1 MVKRE
6 GVDLITELSEARSA
20 MRKLQKM
27 YVEEEW
33 DEGHPDDGGDGYWVA
48 LKHGWKWAGDPIGVL
63 HTIHTDTRS
72 DAYREYVLPCNC
84 PECAHVNTATE
95 SEELIECAIDQLV
108 EADLSTAAAVF
119 ESEVDVSKAKKA
131 ATFERWLKEAGIPF
145 EKTVKKETWLMG
157 TDVIIEYYIEPLK
170 HWGSATQVFFS
181 LRLPGGTSTLR
192 RHTSEK
198 VWGGHGKVRFT
209 NLNSALHWTRMSR
222 EMYSHTDKSL
232 EQTLDALKT
241 EDENP
246 YKRAVLQFKALAA
259 SRGFKEKVVGDY
271 AYTRTR
277 SPVAPMIKLLSARQ
291 NKLQVFQ
298 TGIGRFEVDLK

>member
-1 MVKRE
+1 
-6 GVDLITELSEARSA
+6 
-20 MRKLQKM
+20 
-27 YVEEEW
+27 
-33 DEGHPDDGGDGYWVA
+33 
-48 LKHGWKWAGDPIGVL
+48 
-63 HTIHTDTRS
+63 
-72 DAYREYVLPCNC
+72 
-84 PECAHVNTATE
+84 
-95 SEELIECAIDQLV
+95 
-108 EADLSTAAAVF
+108 
-119 ESEVDVSKAKKA
+119 
-131 ATFERWLKEAGIPF
+131 
-145 EKTVKKETWLMG
+145 
-157 TDVIIEYYIEPLK
+157 
-170 HWGSATQVFFS
+170 
-181 LRLPGGTSTLR
+181 
-192 RHTSEK
+192 
-198 VWGGHGKVRFT
+198 
-209 NLNSALHWTRMSR
+209 MSR